1 MAAIPLSGEEI
12 QKSVSNSVLWITCM
26 NSCWIATGLISFPI
40 LFPDTAVYVKL
51 LSGAA
56 TGGIMIMPA
65 FGALCSYHL
74 IRTYLRPI
82 ITPELLWLISGLVFG
97 IGIVLLGVVAGTYA
111 D

>member
-1 MAAIPLSGEEI
+1 
-12 QKSVSNSVLWITCM
+12 
-26 NSCWIATGLISFPI
+26 
-40 LFPDTAVYVKL
+40 
-51 LSGAA
+51 
-56 TGGIMIMPA
+56 MIMPA

-82 ITPELLWLISGLVFG
+82 ITPELLWLISSLVFG